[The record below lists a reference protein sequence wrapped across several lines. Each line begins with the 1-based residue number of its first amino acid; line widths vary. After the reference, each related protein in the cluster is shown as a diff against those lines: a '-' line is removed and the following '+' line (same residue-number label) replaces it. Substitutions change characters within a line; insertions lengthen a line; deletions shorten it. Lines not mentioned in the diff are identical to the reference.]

1 MKGWVFPALGTFIF
15 WGFWGFIPKIT
26 TKYISPKSAI
36 VYEVLG
42 GFLVAIMVMYSMN
55 FRPEINPK
63 GFAMAITTGVFGF
76 LGALCYLLA
85 VSKGPVSLVVIVTA
99 LYPVLSI
106 LLAVIILN
114 EPITLKQ
121 GVGILLALGAMLL
134 IVT

>member
-1 MKGWVFPALGTFIF
+1 MKEWVLPAFGTFIF
-15 WGFWGFIPKIT
+15 WGFWGFIPKLT

-55 FRPEINPK
+55 FRPEMNPK
-63 GFAMAITTGVFGF
+63 GLALAITTGVFGF
-76 LGALCYLLA
+76 LGAFCYLLA
-85 VSKGPVSLVVIVTA
+85 VSKGPVSLVVTLTA

-106 LLAVIILN
+106 LLAVIIFN

-121 GVGILLALGAMLL
+121 GAGILLALGAMLL
-134 IVT
+134 IAT

>member
-1 MKGWVFPALGTFIF
+1 MKEWVFPALGTFIF
-15 WGFWGFIPKIT
+15 WGFWGFVPKIT
-26 TKYISPKSAI
+26 TRYISPKSAI

-42 GFLVAIMVMYSMN
+42 GFLVAIIVMYSMN

-85 VSKGPVSLVVIVTA
+85 VSKGPVSLVVTLTA
-99 LYPVLSI
+99 LYPVLSV

-121 GVGILLALGAMLL
+121 GVGIILAVGAMLL
-134 IVT
+134 IAT

>member
-1 MKGWVFPALGTFIF
+1 MKEWIFPALGTFIF
-15 WGFWGFIPKIT
+15 WGFWGFIPKLT

-36 VYEVLG
+36 IYEVLG
-42 GFLVAIMVMYSMN
+42 GSLVAIIVLYSLN
-55 FRPEINPK
+55 FKPEMNPK
-63 GFAMAITTGVFGF
+63 GFALAITTGLFGF

-85 VSKGPVSLVVIVTA
+85 VSKGPVSLVVTLTA

-134 IVT
+134 IAT

>member
-1 MKGWVFPALGTFIF
+1 MKEWVFPALGTFIF
-15 WGFWGFIPKIT
+15 WGLWGFIPKIT

-36 VYEVLG
+36 VY
-42 GFLVAIMVMYSMN
+42 IMVLYSLN

-85 VSKGPVSLVVIVTA
+85 VSKGPVSLVVTLTA
-99 LYPVLSI
+99 LYPGLSI

-134 IVT
+134 IAT

>member
-1 MKGWVFPALGTFIF
+1 MKEWVFPALGTFIF
-15 WGFWGFIPKIT
+15 WGFWGFIPKLT

-36 VYEVLG
+36 VYEVVG
-42 GFLVAIMVMYSMN
+42 GFLVAIMVLYSLN
-55 FRPEINPK
+55 FRPEMNPK
-63 GFAMAITTGVFGF
+63 GFALAITTGVFGF

-85 VSKGPVSLVVIVTA
+85 VSKGPVSLVVTLTA

>member
-26 TKYISPKSAI
+26 TRYISPKSAI

-85 VSKGPVSLVVIVTA
+85 VSKGPVSLVVILTA